1 MGLTKAR
8 KAKKLLNKY
17 APKGEKLAYI
27 NDKEAKLLKSMG
39 GAGIDING
47 TGIKSYIDFGY
58 GPGSVSESLGGGSSS
73 SSSSSSSS
81 DSGGEGVYD
90 PPAQSYTP
98 APAPSSDDG
107 FDTGE
112 EFGRATYADQ
122 YATSYSEPDTTGED
136 QEEDVARMMID
147 MGIIPDNAPIGFTP
161 TTGEDGLGEGDY
173 DDGESLYVQTTGED
187 QEEDVAR
194 MEVAMNINQPPG
206 ILSDEDAKALSYVN
220 FGQPIRAPEPKGIF
234 QTIGSGLKT
243 AAKIALPF
251 VASGFL
257 PPTAAKVYTGYNQAK
272 TVANLANKVG
282 LTDKTLPTLT
292 QLVKNIPQGTGNRV
306 PDTATGYESSGDDRP
321 IPKNVI
327 AANVQKFS
335 PSQINSLQSNIAFL
349 GSVLEAREYKETQLD
364 KLQLS
369 QISNQRNLLIEQ
381 YNMIQ
386 KMQADLPKT
395 MVT

>member
-98 APAPSSDDG
+98 APAPS
-107 FDTGE
+107 FDYESEAYDTTP
-112 EFGRATYADQ
+112 AA
-122 YATSYSEPDTTGED
+122 SYSEPDTLGED
-136 QEEDVARMMID
+136 QEEDVAKMMID
-147 MGIIPDNAPIGFTP
+147 MGIIADNAPIGFTP

-282 LTDKTLPTLT
+282 LRDKT
-292 QLVKNIPQGTGNRV
+292 
-306 PDTATGYESSGDDRP
+306 
-321 IPKNVI
+321 
-327 AANVQKFS
+327 
-335 PSQINSLQSNIAFL
+335 
-349 GSVLEAREYKETQLD
+349 
-364 KLQLS
+364 
-369 QISNQRNLLIEQ
+369 
-381 YNMIQ
+381 
-386 KMQADLPKT
+386 
-395 MVT
+395 

>member
-292 QLVKNIPQGTGNRV
+292 EFAKNIPRGTTINR
-306 PDTATGYESSGDDRP
+306 PPTGYEGDGDNRP
-321 IPKNVI
+321 IPKDVVT
-327 AANVQKFS
+327 ASVQKYS
-335 PSQINSLQSNIAFL
+335 PAQINNLQSNISL
-349 GSVLEAREYKETQLD
+349 LESVLDSGQYRGTKLNS
-364 KLQLS
+364 LQLS
-369 QISNQRNLLIEQ
+369 QVSNQRNSLLEQ

-386 KMQADLPKT
+386 EYL
-395 MVT
+395 V